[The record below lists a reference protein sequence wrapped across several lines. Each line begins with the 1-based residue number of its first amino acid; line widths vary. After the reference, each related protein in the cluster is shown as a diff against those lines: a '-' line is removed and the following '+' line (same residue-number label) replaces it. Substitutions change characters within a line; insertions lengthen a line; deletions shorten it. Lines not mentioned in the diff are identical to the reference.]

1 MLPCFNNKTEKTM
14 KEEQEIIK
22 FITELFDVCGI
33 AYSETMDG
41 LPFVTL
47 DAGDGAYCCVD
58 IYPDEV
64 VDMTVL
70 PDKLILVQREPS
82 GRQYELEFPRG

>member
-1 MLPCFNNKTEKTM
+1 ML
-14 KEEQEIIK
+14 EEQEILK
-22 FITELFDVCGI
+22 FIKDLFNVCGI
-33 AYSETMDG
+33 DYSETMDG

-47 DAGDGAYCCVD
+47 DAGGGAYCCID

-64 VDMTVL
+64 VNTTIL

>member
-1 MLPCFNNKTEKTM
+1 ML
-14 KEEQEIIK
+14 EEQEILK
-22 FITELFDVCGI
+22 FIKNLFDVCGI
-33 AYSETMDG
+33 DYSETMDG
-41 LPFVTL
+41 LPYVTL
-47 DAGDGAYCCVD
+47 DAGGGAYCCID

-64 VDMTVL
+64 VNTTIL